1 MIVAAAIKTQ
11 DGKLFVGKRHNNCIT
26 NAIDILRSVG
36 ILSLEAKE
44 MLKGCEQGFLTDAGN
59 FLSRESAYE
68 HAQKVKQ
75 IDVIRISHVLT
86 SEDLW

>member
-26 NAIDILRSVG
+26 NAFNILMA
-36 ILSLEAKE
+36 LETTGDNAKNIIVNS
-44 MLKGCEQGFLTDAGN
+44 KQGFLTDKGE
-59 FLSRESAYE
+59 FLTREEAYK
-68 HAQKVKQ
+68 HAQEAKQ
-75 IDVIRISHVLT
+75 TNLMRVSHVLT